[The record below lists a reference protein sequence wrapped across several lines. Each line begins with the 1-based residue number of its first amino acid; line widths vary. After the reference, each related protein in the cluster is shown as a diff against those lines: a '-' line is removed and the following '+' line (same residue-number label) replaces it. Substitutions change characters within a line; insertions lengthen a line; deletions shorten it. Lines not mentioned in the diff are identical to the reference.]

1 MIITYLSNKNHSLD
15 ICYWIV
21 KIQKEREL
29 YNVMTTCL
37 KWCNWLWYYLALLN
51 KNVRDREEEGIREL
65 GHVYWVWEEKTQILD
80 LTRHYDLK
88 CKFFFLK
95 KRCFMLAISTNQI
108 SFFPSCFYTWKF
120 SHLHIP
126 RSFPFHLKTHFET

>member
-37 KWCNWLWYYLALLN
+37 KWCNRLWYYLALLN
-51 KNVRDREEEGIREL
+51 KNVGDREEEGIREL

-88 CKFFFLK
+88 CKFFFFLK
-95 KRCFMLAISTNQI
+95 KGVLCLPSLLIKLA
-108 SFFPSCFYTWKF
+108 FFQVVFTPGNFPTYIYQG
-120 SHLHIP
+120 L
-126 RSFPFHLKTHFET
+126 FPFT